1 MRAVAALLSIPDSD
15 KNPQL
20 NEFVLHIRS
29 SPDLQVQTPL
39 FFLHNFFIFNL
50 CIFGLVT
57 FINRNFDQSINSLFS
72 VSIIDSVRLDPE
84 RWIGSP

>member
-29 SPDLQVQTPL
+29 SPDLQVR
-39 FFLHNFFIFNL
+39 FLRFL
-50 CIFGLVT
+50 
-57 FINRNFDQSINSLFS
+57 
-72 VSIIDSVRLDPE
+72 
-84 RWIGSP
+84 

>member
-29 SPDLQVQTPL
+29 SPDLQVQSL
-39 FFLHNFFIFNL
+39 IFSLQNF
-50 CIFGLVT
+50 
-57 FINRNFDQSINSLFS
+57 
-72 VSIIDSVRLDPE
+72 
-84 RWIGSP
+84 